1 MKIPKTITGL
11 AIIGLGGLS
20 SMVPIIGAVISPAII
35 KVGEAISIWGATA
48 KVVRGV
54 KEKSISHK
62 TILKH
67 EINLLKG
74 GKK

>member
-1 MKIPKTITGL
+1 MKIPKTITGI
-11 AIIGLGGLS
+11 AIIGLGGLAS
-20 SMVPIIGAVISPAII
+20 LVPAIGAVIAPAII
-35 KVGEAISIWGATA
+35 KVGEAVSIWGATA

-74 GKK
+74 GRK